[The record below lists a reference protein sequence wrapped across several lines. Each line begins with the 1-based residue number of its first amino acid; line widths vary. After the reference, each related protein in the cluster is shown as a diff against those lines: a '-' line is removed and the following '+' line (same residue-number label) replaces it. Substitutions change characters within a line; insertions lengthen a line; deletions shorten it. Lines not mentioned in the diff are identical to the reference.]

1 MEAIRRFRLDFCD
14 LPTMIENV
22 DVLLRIVNVKI
33 VKSNDRPINII
44 ILLLW
49 VTSLICY
56 YHAYIVSTIWFVF
69 IRCPETGDLIAA
81 SLIFSLAA
89 CSQPSFITMF
99 QMIIYKKK
107 VQGLIENVQG
117 FNYFVKPDTT
127 FSKNIH
133 THLRYI
139 KKRAMVVWITMVVDG
154 MVYILIPIIMPGR
167 HLPED
172 LQIIYGLEPMFKSP
186 NFEIAMIITALGVY
200 ICVFSLANVTAMNIV
215 ILGYIEAQMIA
226 LSKEIKNVWNSAEY
240 SYRKHA
246 ISYKS
251 SGSKTIIKNIY
262 VNEKLKEII
271 YFHVKCIEAL
281 KYYDNVFN
289 VTKAIEFLL
298 IVLGIISELLGGVES
313 TYLEML
319 FTVVLISI
327 ECISG
332 QKLKDASMMFERAVY
347 DCKWENFD
355 INNRKTILFMLPSAQ
370 RTLKIT
376 AGGTTPL
383 DFRCMLAVFRFS
395 YSTYNT
401 LRLMVK

>member
-33 VKSNDRPINII
+33 VKSNDRHPMILSIFSLFSAINII

-49 VTSLICY
+49 MTSLVCY
-56 YHAYIVSTIWFVF
+56 YHAYVVSTIWFVF

-81 SLIFSLAA
+81 SIIFSLAA
-89 CSQPSFITMF
+89 CSQPSFIT
-99 QMIIYKKK
+99 IKK

-246 ISYKS
+246 ISYKNFVET
-251 SGSKTIIKNIY
+251 KK
-262 VNEKLKEII
+262 
-271 YFHVKCIEAL
+271 IEHL
-281 KYYDNVFN
+281 GL
-289 VTKAIEFLL
+289 IE
-298 IVLGIISELLGGVES
+298 
-313 TYLEML
+313 LE
-319 FTVVLISI
+319 
-327 ECISG
+327 
-332 QKLKDASMMFERAVY
+332 Q
-347 DCKWENFD
+347 
-355 INNRKTILFMLPSAQ
+355 P
-370 RTLKIT
+370 
-376 AGGTTPL
+376 
-383 DFRCMLAVFRFS
+383 
-395 YSTYNT
+395 
-401 LRLMVK
+401 